1 MLVNVVLSGDNAMV
15 IALAASK
22 PTPQKRQR
30 AMLWGTGLAIGMRLV
45 LTFAVSYVLL
55 IPGLR
60 FLGAV
65 LLAYIACKLIQEQAD
80 QAGDASPVPTSTGTA
95 ITRIALA
102 DLVMSLDNV
111 IAIAGVAQ
119 ADPLRLFL
127 GLALS
132 IAMILALST
141 AIVAIMSRFRWIV
154 YLGTG
159 VLALAAANMMAHDIE
174 AARSIE
180 RHREPA
186 RQQRRA
192 GGLAVASRALAVC
205 LTSNYWWPR
214 GRPRGVMSSRLR
226 RRMQNGHGA
235 NRGGP
240 RACPVLP
247 VELTTHLAVASFFS
261 PVLAGSLLVPT
272 QSIRIGVAM

>member
-1 MLVNVVLSGDNAMV
+1 MFLDWTSSLIQIMLVNVVLSGDNAMV
-15 IALAASK
+15 IALAANSL
-22 PTPQKRQR
+22 PPEKRRR
-30 AMLWGTGLAIGMRLV
+30 AMLWGTGLAIAMRML

-60 FLGAV
+60 FLGAL
-65 LLAYIACKLIQEQAD
+65 LLAYIACKLIQEQAH
-80 QAGDASPVPTSTGTA
+80 QGEDASAIPTNTGTA
-95 ITRIALA
+95 VARIALA

-141 AIVAIMSRFRWIV
+141 AIVVIMSRYRWIV

-159 VLALAAANMMAHDIE
+159 VLAVAAANMMAHDIE
-174 AARSIE
+174 AARQLSVTVS
-180 RHREPA
+180 
-186 RQQRRA
+186 QQASSLGQGVWPLR
-192 GGLAVASRALAVC
+192 LALVAVC

-214 GRPRGVMSSRLR
+214 SRLR
-226 RRMQNGHGA
+226 VAVDDRYVDN
-235 NRGGP
+235 
-240 RACPVLP
+240 PV
-247 VELTTHLAVASFFS
+247 S
-261 PVLAGSLLVPT
+261 
-272 QSIRIGVAM
+272 